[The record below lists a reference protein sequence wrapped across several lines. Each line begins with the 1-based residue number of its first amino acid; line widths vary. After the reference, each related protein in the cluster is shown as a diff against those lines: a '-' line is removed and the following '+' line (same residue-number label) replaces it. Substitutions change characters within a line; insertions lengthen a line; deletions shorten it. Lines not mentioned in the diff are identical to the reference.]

1 MSDKTPCCPS
11 RNESHPDGGHDSTV
25 GNLERESAPGSEV
38 EDMVKIPG
46 GTFLMGT
53 ESEERN
59 KGDGESPI
67 REVEI
72 DPFLVDQ
79 YAVTNREFF
88 EFVRATDYTTDA
100 EEYGWSYVF
109 EGLLEEADSE
119 YVVGEMPQAPWWKGV
134 RGANWAHPTG
144 PSSSITDRLG
154 HPAVHISWSDAVAYC
169 QWADK
174 RLPTEAEWERAARGG
189 LEQRK
194 FPWGDGLTPDGEHR
208 CNIWQGTFPTNNSV
222 EDGYYGTAPV
232 DEFPPNGFGVYNASG
247 NVWEYCQDWFDSSY
261 PDRAAQKNPTGPVE
275 GSAKVI
281 RGGSF
286 LCHRSYCN
294 RYRVAARTS
303 TAIDDTSCH
312 KGFRCVRDVPE

>member
-1 MSDKTPCCPS
+1 
-11 RNESHPDGGHDSTV
+11 
-25 GNLERESAPGSEV
+25 
-38 EDMVKIPG
+38 MVKIPG

-109 EGLLEEADSE
+109 EGLLEEADSV

-261 PDRAAQKNPTGPVE
+261 PERAAQKNPTGPVE